1 MLDAL
6 AKTLTNEMVNAF
18 AKIKYNF
25 YYQLITWE
33 SILKLQSQL
42 PSEQKPIACCYNSL
56 KSLMKKK

>member
-33 SILKLQSQL
+33 SILLKLQSQL
-42 PSEQKPIACCYNSL
+42 PSEQKPIT
-56 KSLMKKK
+56 

>member
-42 PSEQKPIACCYNSL
+42 PN
-56 KSLMKKK
+56 KSQLLDAIIYSKV